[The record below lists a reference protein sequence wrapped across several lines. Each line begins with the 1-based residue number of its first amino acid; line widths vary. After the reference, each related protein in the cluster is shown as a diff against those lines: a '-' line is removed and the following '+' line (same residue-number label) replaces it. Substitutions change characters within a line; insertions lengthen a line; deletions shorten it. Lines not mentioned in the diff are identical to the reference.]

1 MTEIEEKVLEEM
13 RELIR
18 ENERLRKKVGDLEEM
33 LAKREMLIEWMEE
46 NR

>member
-1 MTEIEEKVLEEM
+1 MRKVEEKVLKEM